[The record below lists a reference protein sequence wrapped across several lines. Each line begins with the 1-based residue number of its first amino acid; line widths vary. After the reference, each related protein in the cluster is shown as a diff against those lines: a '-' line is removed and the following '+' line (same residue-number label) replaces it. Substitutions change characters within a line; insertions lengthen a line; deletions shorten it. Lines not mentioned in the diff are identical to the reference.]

1 MMNSVVLKP
10 KSASA
15 APLSLPRRQTQGGF
29 TLIEV
34 LVSALILAL
43 GLVGV
48 AGLQALALKN
58 NQSAYLRSQA
68 SALAYDLADRMRTNV
83 AGAGSYVPGS
93 ATVHAT
99 CSTTSGCSVQQ
110 AAQNDIAEWNAALA
124 VNLPMGTG
132 FVCIDSTPNDGT
144 GTGDPQCDGTGTR
157 HTVKIWWDD
166 DRDGVI
172 SVTAA
177 NTERLAIN
185 FQL

>member
-1 MMNSVVLKP
+1 MANCNRVKWSV
-10 KSASA
+10 A
-15 APLSLPRRQTQGGF
+15 APLSGSGRSRTQGGF
-29 TLIEV
+29 TLVEV
-34 LVSALILAL
+34 LVSSLILAL

-58 NQSAYLRSQA
+58 NQSAYMRSQA

-83 AGAGSYVPGS
+83 SGAASYDPTAATLHVGCGTTAGC
-93 ATVHAT
+93 T
-99 CSTTSGCSVQQ
+99 VQQ
-110 AAQNDIAEWNAALA
+110 TAQNDIAEWNVALA
-124 VNLPMGTG
+124 ANLPMGTG

-144 GTGDPQCDGTGTR
+144 GTGDPQCDGTGSR

-172 SVTAA
+172 TVTAA